1 MMWKTAKIT
10 GACAVVVVAAILSA
24 SGLSGCCGTC
34 CADSCAV
41 SADTGGPKVSV
52 FIHAVRRTAKQRG
65 ITLAKAADMFYEAG
79 VGGVD
84 IDPDAEDLA
93 AIAATK
99 LKPINFFF
107 FPKMFGPDNGAADC
121 RRCLDQAVRYG
132 VPRVM
137 VVPSSF
143 TKGGDEE
150 AEFAKVVS
158 SMRMFVEEG
167 RKRGITITVED
178 YGGTSNPCSH
188 AKYLK
193 RLLDEIPGLGFAL
206 DSGNLYYAGRGES
219 IVDMMHYAKGR
230 IAHVHLKDMSR
241 EDNHK
246 YVTMGLGAVPNEEV
260 VKAVSASGYDGWY
273 TLENLVGADA
283 VADAH
288 RQIAVLKFW
297 MGCGKGGRR

>member
-1 MMWKTAKIT
+1 MMWNAAKIT
-10 GACAVVVVAAILSA
+10 GACAVVAVAAILSA

-34 CADSCAV
+34 CADACAV

-52 FIHAVRRTAKQRG
+52 FISAVRRTAKRRG
-65 ITLAKAADMFYEAG
+65 VSLAKAADLFYEAG

-150 AEFAKVVS
+150 AEFAKVIT
-158 SMRMFVEEG
+158 SMKMFVEEG

-178 YGGTSNPCSH
+178 FGGTSNPCSH

-260 VKAVSASGYDGWY
+260 VKTVSASGYDGWY
-273 TLENLVGADA
+273 TLESLVGDDA

-297 MGCGKGGRR
+297 MGCGRGVRR